1 MTKVRSSAMRR
12 ALGLV
17 LVMSALGI
25 GGCATYG
32 DELSRGQ
39 TAFEKNEYERAL
51 ATFRALE
58 PDQSRLSDTQRARYA
73 YLRGM
78 TDYRIGYRAD
88 GRHWLA
94 VAKAMEDETPGSLP
108 PDWKT
113 RLVDTLTALNE
124 EVYDNGYDSLA
135 NKRAKDID
143 VDADRPKKK
152 PKTDE

>member
-1 MTKVRSSAMRR
+1 MTKVRSVAMRR
-12 ALGLV
+12 ALALV
-17 LVMSALGI
+17 LVMSAASL

-108 PDWKT
+108 GDWKT

-124 EVYDNGYDSLA
+124 EVYDHGYESLA
-135 NKRAKDID
+135 NKRVKDTD
-143 VDADRPKKK
+143 VDVDRRNTK